1 MCSRS
6 SLAVFAMLPWDARE
20 RRPLEIESG
29 NIGGRAVAADKLQE
43 RTGQHAEVESLS
55 AHDQR
60 GEIGAVTSA
69 VRPLGGVSKR

>member
-29 NIGGRAVAADKLQE
+29 NGGRAVAADKLQE
-43 RTGQHAEVESLS
+43 RTRQHAEVESLS

-60 GEIGAVTSA
+60 GETGAVTSA

>member
-29 NIGGRAVAADKLQE
+29 IGGRAVAADKLQE

-60 GEIGAVTSA
+60 GEISAVTSA